1 MMNKRI
7 ETNEQNRAR
16 EDYLRLIKLK
26 SLKGIKMV
34 NFDSILPGINGKDER
49 CWEQLYTSCYAA
61 MCVYVESI
69 VKDMDSS
76 KDIVQDLLVSLWHSD
91 VQFASSKELMGYL
104 YKSLYHNSLVYIRN
118 KKKRASILDKIDKE
132 KEEEDFS
139 KDFLLDTVQE
149 EIVRLLYLHIGDLP
163 RMRKQII
170 KLSISGFSG
179 KEIAD
184 KLGISVNTV
193 KVQKNKSIKYLRD
206 RLMHRRR
213 ELDL

>member
-1 MMNKRI
+1 MNVPNHIAIILDGNGRWAKAKGMPRSYGHVKGCANLETVCDYMKELGVKYVTVYAFSTENWKRSKD
-7 ETNEQNRAR
+7 EVDGLMKLFRS
-16 EDYLRLIKLK
+16 YLKKCIKISQK
-26 SLKGIKMV
+26 NNMRVKVIGDITA
-34 NFDSILPGINGKDER
+34 FDSDI
-49 CWEQLYTSCYAA
+49 Q
-61 MCVYVESI
+61 ESI
-69 VKDMDSS
+69 
-76 KDIVQDLLVSLWHSD
+76 
-91 VQFASSKELMGYL
+91 
-104 YKSLYHNSLVYIRN
+104 
-118 KKKRASILDKIDKE
+118 E
-132 KEEEDFS
+132 KLEDFS

>member
-1 MMNKRI
+1 
-7 ETNEQNRAR
+7 
-16 EDYLRLIKLK
+16 
-26 SLKGIKMV
+26 MV
-34 NFDSILPGINGKDER
+34 NLESILPGINGKDER

-76 KDIVQDLLVSLWHSD
+76 KDIVQDLLVNLWHSD

-132 KEEEDFS
+132 KEEEDFA